1 MGKVIGIVLLLL
13 AALLLAALNFFFN
26 FAHRRRRPKRQKK
39 PAPPANEAERQFQE
53 MVAEGR
59 AWVEGQPGE
68 QVSVTSFDGL
78 RLRGLYFPADRPR
91 ACVLLFHGYRSTGL
105 RDFGLLIPYY
115 HNTGFSV
122 LAVDQ
127 RACGESEGRRLATAR
142 AVSCARSRGE
152 CHTASSG
159 TPEMRSAS
167 SSA

>member
-39 PAPPANEAERQFQE
+39 PVPPANEAERRFRE

-59 AWVEGQPGE
+59 AWVEGHPGE
-68 QVSVTSFDGL
+68 RVSATSFDGL
-78 RLRGLYFPADRPR
+78 RLRGLYFPANRPR

-105 RDFGLLIPYY
+105 RDFGLLIPHY

-127 RACGESEGRRLATAR
+127 RSCGESEGT
-142 AVSCARSRGE
+142 
-152 CHTASSG
+152 
-159 TPEMRSAS
+159 
-167 SSA
+167 

>member
-39 PAPPANEAERQFQE
+39 PAPPANEAERRFQD

-59 AWVEGQPGE
+59 AWVEGHPGE
-68 QVSVTSFDGL
+68 RVSVTSFDGL
-78 RLRGLYFPADRPR
+78 RLQGLYFPADRPR

-115 HNTGFSV
+115 HDSGFSV

-127 RACGESEGRRLATAR
+127 RACGESEGTYITFA
-142 AVSCARSRGE
+142 
-152 CHTASSG
+152 
-159 TPEMRSAS
+159 
-167 SSA
+167 